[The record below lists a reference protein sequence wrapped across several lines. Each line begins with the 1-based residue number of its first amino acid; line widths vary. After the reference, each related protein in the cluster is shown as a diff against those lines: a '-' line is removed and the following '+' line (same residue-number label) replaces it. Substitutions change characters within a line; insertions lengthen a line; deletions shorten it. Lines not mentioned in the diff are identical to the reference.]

1 MMKPRIAVIGTGYLG
16 VTHAACLAHLGYEVL
31 GVDTDAAKVARLT
44 RGEPTFYESDLAAL
58 LASYTA
64 SGRLRFTTSFE
75 DAAEFAD
82 LHFLCVGTP
91 QRDDGLAADTSQL
104 TGAVDAL
111 VPHLT
116 RPTILVGKSTV
127 PPGTARRLAERAA
140 RLARPGVEVEVAW
153 NPEFLRE
160 GHAVEDTLHPDRI
173 VLGVDTAEPEKV
185 IREVYAP
192 LLDVGVPLVVT
203 DVTTAELTKLSA
215 NAFLAMKVSFVNA
228 VAQMC
233 DAVGGD
239 VVTLAEALGHDSRIG
254 RGFLAAGLGY
264 GGGCLPKDL
273 RSMMASADELG
284 ATEAHALLREVDR
297 INAHCRTRLVDIVV
311 EQCGGSVDGRTV
323 GVLGAA
329 FKPGTDD
336 VRDSPALE
344 VAGQLRARG
353 ARVRVYDPQANA
365 NASALFPAL
374 EYVDSVVDAVR
385 DADLVLHL
393 TEWPEFRDLDPASLL
408 ALPRDAQVVDGRNAL
423 DPHRWRAAGWVYR
436 GVGR

>member
-1 MMKPRIAVIGTGYLG
+1 MKPRIAVIGTGYLG

-31 GVDTDAAKVARLT
+31 GVDTDTEKVARLA
-44 RGEPTFYESDLAAL
+44 RGEPTFYEPDLPELLAA
-58 LASYTA
+58 YTA

-75 DAAEFAD
+75 DAARFAD

-91 QRDDGLAADTSQL
+91 QSDDGLAADTSQL
-104 TGAVDAL
+104 TDAVDAL

-116 RPTILVGKSTV
+116 RPAILVGKSTV
-127 PPGTARRLAERAA
+127 PPGTAHRLSERAA

-160 GHAVEDTLHPDRI
+160 GRAVEDTLRPDRI
-173 VLGVDTAEPEKV
+173 VVGVDTAEPEKV
-185 IREVYAP
+185 VREVYAP
-192 LLDVGVPLVVT
+192 LLDLGVPLVVT
-203 DVTTAELTKLSA
+203 DVVTAELTKMSA
-215 NAFLAMKVSFVNA
+215 NAFLAMKVSFINA

-233 DAVGGD
+233 EAAGGD
-239 VVTLAEALGHDSRIG
+239 VVPLADALAHDHRIG
-254 RGFLAAGLGY
+254 RGFLAAGLGF

-273 RSMMASADELG
+273 RSMMATADELG
-284 ATEAHALLREVDR
+284 APEAYALLRDVER
-297 INAHCRTRLVDIVV
+297 INAHCRTRLVDIVR
-311 EQCGGSVDGRTV
+311 EQCGGSVDGRTI

-353 ARVRVYDPQANA
+353 AHVRVYDPQANA

-393 TEWPEFRDLDPASLL
+393 TEWPEFRDLDPARLL
-408 ALPRDAQVVDGRNAL
+408 PLPLEAQVVDGRNAL

-436 GVGR
+436 GVGH

>member
-1 MMKPRIAVIGTGYLG
+1 MKPHIAVIGTGYLG

-31 GVDTDAAKVARLT
+31 GVDNDVTKVARLA
-44 RGEPTFYESDLAAL
+44 RGEPTFYEPDLAEL
-58 LASYTA
+58 LDAYTS

-75 DAAEFAD
+75 EAAEFAD

-91 QRDDGLAADTSQL
+91 QSDGGLAADTRQL
-104 TGAVDAL
+104 TDAVDAL

-127 PPGTARRLAERAA
+127 PPGTAHRLAERAA
-140 RLARPGVEVEVAW
+140 RLVRPGVEVEVGW

-160 GHAVEDTLHPDRI
+160 GHAVEDTLYPDRI
-173 VLGVDTAEPEKV
+173 VLGADTAEPEKV
-185 IREVYAP
+185 VREVYAP
-192 LLDVGVPLVVT
+192 LLDTGVPLVVT
-203 DVTTAELTKLSA
+203 DVVTAELTKMSA
-215 NAFLAMKVSFVNA
+215 NAFLAMKVSFINA

-233 DAVGGD
+233 EAAGGD
-239 VVTLAEALGHDSRIG
+239 VVPLADALGHDRRIG
-254 RGFLAAGLGY
+254 RGFLSAGLGF

-273 RSMMASADELG
+273 RSMMATADDLG
-284 ATEAHALLREVDR
+284 APEAHALLREVER
-297 INAHCRTRLVDIVV
+297 INAHCRTRLVDMVV
-311 EQCGGSVDGRTV
+311 EQCGGSVDGRTI

-353 ARVRVYDPQANA
+353 AHVRVYDPQANA
-365 NASALFPAL
+365 NASVIFPAL
-374 EYVDSVVDAVR
+374 EYVDGVVKAVR

-393 TEWPEFRDLDPASLL
+393 TEWPEFRDLDPTSLL
-408 ALPRDAQVVDGRNAL
+408 VLPREAQIVDGRNAL
-423 DPHRWRAAGWVYR
+423 DAHRWRAAGWVYR